1 VGSNVSKRSELAR
14 GELVRDVVNDRGEL
28 CVLFLQLFSISSVSI
43 GVRWSWSLIPDE
55 MVFDD
60 NIGRGG
66 ELLRGCLT
74 G

>member
-1 VGSNVSKRSELAR
+1 MGSNVSKRSVLAR

-43 GVRWSWSLIPDE
+43 DVRWSWSLIPDE

-60 NIGRGG
+60 DIGRGG
-66 ELLRGCLT
+66 ELLRGC
-74 G
+74 